1 MRPLVLTL
9 AAVAVLA
16 LAAATAEAG
25 HPYGGYYVPSY
36 APNYGVQVNTYY
48 GGYYGNG
55 GGGLNWR
62 GGDFSSDAARI
73 RAAHSPYRYYTHP
86 RSLYNA
92 PPGQADYFGWG
103 W

>member
-1 MRPLVLTL
+1 MKPLVLTL

-25 HPYGGYYVPSY
+25 YPYGGYYAPSY
-36 APNYGVQVNTYY
+36 VPNYGVQVNSYY
-48 GGYYGNG
+48 GGW